1 MKYEN
6 LKDAISQLEMPNYQ
20 TKDGF
25 HSLKNNS
32 AFIQLK
38 ELAEIH
44 NITLA
49 NPNADVIEDL
59 KSITNN
65 YQVINGLYVISKNEL
80 DVLIQHLE
88 SLSV

>member
-6 LKDAISQLEMPNYQ
+6 LKDVISQLEMPNYQ
-20 TKDGF
+20 TEDGF
-25 HSLKNNS
+25 HNLKNNS

-38 ELAEIH
+38 EFSEIH

-59 KSITNN
+59 KSISNN
-65 YQVINGLYVISKNEL
+65 YQVINGLYVISKNDL